1 MYLKTWLMDLG
12 WKAESTYYEVT
23 MEQYCVVFLYL
34 NKLPIF
40 FIEITT
46 VYLSTCQ
53 SGSSFYFNLELHL
66 ILLRRSRR
74 RAGSPAPRQLLGNGP
89 SLAPCVT
96 HVFPPDEGR
105 RDLVVEA
112 NAHHTHTHSCGARW
126 PDKRA
131 AAPPIT
137 GRKWQTHAAKRGQI
151 NMRLGSS
158 VAAEHDDHRGA
169 TRPRSS
175 ECSGSVWHG
184 ERYLILVLAVS
195 SDVPSVR

>member
-1 MYLKTWLMDLG
+1 MALG

-23 MEQYCVVFLYL
+23 MEQYCVVFLYS

-40 FIEITT
+40 FIELTT

-66 ILLRRSRR
+66 VLLRRSRR

-112 NAHHTHTHSCGARW
+112 NGHPTHTHTHSRGAR
-126 PDKRA
+126 
-131 AAPPIT
+131 
-137 GRKWQTHAAKRGQI
+137 
-151 NMRLGSS
+151 
-158 VAAEHDDHRGA
+158 
-169 TRPRSS
+169 
-175 ECSGSVWHG
+175 
-184 ERYLILVLAVS
+184 
-195 SDVPSVR
+195 